1 MAMHFDAAFVTRL
14 QQRDPNACMYLVS
27 SLTPVLEAKLRYKFR
42 DHSAIDDNVNETFYR
57 LFCLVDAGRVREP
70 EHLGWFVRGV
80 CDRVA
85 QESCRK
91 ARATE
96 RLPGGGLEP
105 PDRQPQADKLLV
117 DKERRDLVWQAIM
130 KLPEA
135 DRKLIVEMHWEERDR
150 REMARERGISNTVL
164 NVRLCRALKR
174 LRQRVLLQEP
184 AAKTA
189 CRPGAL
195 GAQERWAT
203 MAA

>member
-1 MAMHFDAAFVTRL
+1 
-14 QQRDPNACMYLVS
+14 
-27 SLTPVLEAKLRYKFR
+27 
-42 DHSAIDDNVNETFYR
+42 
-57 LFCLVDAGRVREP
+57 
-70 EHLGWFVRGV
+70 
-80 CDRVA
+80 
-85 QESCRK
+85 
-91 ARATE
+91 
-96 RLPGGGLEP
+96 
-105 PDRQPQADKLLV
+105 V

>member
-14 QQRDPNACMYLVS
+14 QQRDPDACTYLVS
-27 SLTPVLEAKLRYKFR
+27 SLTPLLEAKLRYKFR
-42 DHSAIDDNVNETFYR
+42 DHSVIDDNVNETFYR
-57 LFCLVDAGRVREP
+57 VFCLVDAGRVREP

-91 ARATE
+91 AGATE
-96 RLPGGGLEP
+96 PLPGGGLEP
-105 PDRQPQADKLLV
+105 LDRQPQADKLLV
-117 DKERRDLVWQAIM
+117 AKERRDLVWRAIM

-135 DRKLIVEMHWEERDR
+135 DRKLLVEMHWEERDR

-174 LRQRVLLQEP
+174 LRERVLLQDP
-184 AAKTA
+184 AANTA

-195 GAQERWAT
+195 GAQKRWAT